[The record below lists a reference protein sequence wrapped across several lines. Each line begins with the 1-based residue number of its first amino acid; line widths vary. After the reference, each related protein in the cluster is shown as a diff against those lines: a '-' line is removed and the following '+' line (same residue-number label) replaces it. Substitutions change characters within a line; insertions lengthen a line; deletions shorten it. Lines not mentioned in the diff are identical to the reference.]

1 MFKGNLYIDTLSIM
15 AALALES
22 VETKQYVS

>member
-1 MFKGNLYIDTLSIM
+1 MFQGNLYIVTLSIE